1 MIFARFAGLGAA
13 AVVLLSAAG
22 CVSTDIKMIAPAEPA
37 IAPEQVSLYGSFPR
51 RFREIAL
58 VEAHIYGPMFLSD
71 AAKTEKAVNALAA
84 AAASV
89 GADGLMIR
97 NLHPASMSPFGYG
110 HRAFRMGTTENSFAH
125 MTVMH
130 GIAIKTK

>member
-1 MIFARFAGLGAA
+1 MLG
-13 AVVLLSAAG
+13 G
-22 CVSTDIKMIAPAEPA
+22 CVSTEIKMVAPAEPP
-37 IAPEQVSLYGSFPR
+37 IAPQRVALYGSFPP

-58 VEAHIYGPMFLSD
+58 VQAQIYFPMFLSD
-71 AAKTEKAVNALAA
+71 HAKTEKAVNALAE

-110 HRAFRMGTTENSFAH
+110 YRAFRMGTTENSFSH
-125 MTVMH
+125 MTSMH
-130 GIAIKTK
+130 GIAIQTR

>member
-1 MIFARFAGLGAA
+1 MPFVRTLVLCA
-13 AVVLLSAAG
+13 AVSALVLSAG
-22 CVSTDIKMIAPAEPA
+22 CVSTDMKMIAPAGPP
-37 IAPEQVSLYGSFPR
+37 IAPEQVSLYGSFPP

-71 AAKTEKAVNALAA
+71 KAKTEKAVNALAA

-97 NLHPASMSPFGYG
+97 NLHPASMRPFGYG
-110 HRAFRMGTTENSFAH
+110 HRAFRMGTTDNSFSH

-130 GIAIKTK
+130 GIAIQTQ

>member
-1 MIFARFAGLGAA
+1 MTFARFAGLCVA
-13 AVVLLSAAG
+13 AVVLLTSSG
-22 CVSTDIKMIAPAEPA
+22 CVSTEIKTIATAGAP
-37 IAPEQVSLYGSFPR
+37 IAPEQVSLYGTFPP
-51 RFREIAL
+51 RFRELAL
-58 VEAHIYGPMFLSD
+58 VEAHIYLPMFLSD
-71 AAKTEKAVNALAA
+71 EAKTRMAVDALAE

-110 HRAFRMGTTENSFAH
+110 HRAFRMGTMENSFSH

-130 GIAIKTK
+130 GIAIETK

>member
-1 MIFARFAGLGAA
+1 M
-13 AVVLLSAAG
+13 
-22 CVSTDIKMIAPAEPA
+22 STEVKMIAPALQP

-51 RFREIAL
+51 RFRELAL
-58 VEAHIYGPMFLSD
+58 VEAHIYFPMCMSD
-71 AAKTEKAVNALAA
+71 EVKTRKAVDALAA

-97 NLHPASMSPFGYG
+97 NLHPASMSAFGYG

-125 MTVMH
+125 MTAMH
-130 GIAIKTK
+130 GIAIATE